1 MEILEIL
8 QKDYQHFP
16 LEQTYSIYAENVY
29 FQDPLTQFRGLKRY
43 REMIDFIRKWFQ
55 DIVMEVHSLEQQER
69 VIHTRWTLNWTA
81 PVPWKPRIS
90 IPGRSQLTLNE
101 QNLIISH
108 IDYWDC
114 SRWQVLQ
121 QHFPQ
126 SSLFPS

>member
-1 MEILEIL
+1 
-8 QKDYQHFP
+8 
-16 LEQTYSIYAENVY
+16 
-29 FQDPLTQFRGLKRY
+29 
-43 REMIDFIRKWFQ
+43 
-55 DIVMEVHSLEQQER
+55 MEVHSLEQQER

-90 IPGRSQLTLNE
+90 IPGRSELTLNE

-114 SRWQVLQ
+114 SRWKVLQ